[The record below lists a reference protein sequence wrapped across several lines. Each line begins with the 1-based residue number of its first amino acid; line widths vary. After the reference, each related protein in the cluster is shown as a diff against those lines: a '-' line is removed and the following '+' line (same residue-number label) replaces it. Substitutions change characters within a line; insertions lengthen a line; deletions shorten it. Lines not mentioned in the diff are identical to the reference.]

1 MSNYYTKQELSDWLE
16 TAQDHELIWERD
28 RLVTTKDAFY
38 DAMQNVRAK
47 HRALIADCIDDC
59 SYKIEMID
67 QQIEANDQTNW
78 ETVEV

>member
-1 MSNYYTKQELSDWLE
+1 VSNYYTKQELSDWLE
-16 TAQDHELIWERD
+16 TAHDHELILERD
-28 RLVTTKDAFY
+28 VLVQKKDIFY
-38 DAMQNVRAK
+38 KALNEIQEK

-67 QQIEANDQTNW
+67 QKIEENDQTNW

>member
-16 TAQDHELIWERD
+16 TAQDHELILERD
-28 RLVTTKDAFY
+28 RLVTTKDAFKN
-38 DAMQNVRAK
+38 AMHNVRAK

-67 QQIEANDQTNW
+67 QKIEENDWAN
-78 ETVEV
+78 EV